1 MPERAFKLTVWDAGP
16 IHMSRASLWWKYIVK
31 VAHQFLANKKQR
43 EGYTRGGHD
52 KTYPQVY
59 VIANFLQIGKKI
71 SHLPI
76 IDSTL

>member
-1 MPERAFKLTVWDAGP
+1 MPGRAFKLTVWDAGP
-16 IHMSRASLWWKYIVK
+16 IHMSRASLWWEYIVK

-59 VIANFLQIGKKI
+59 VFNSQ
-71 SHLPI
+71 LPPNRQE
-76 IDSTL
+76 DLLSPNN